1 MPKGILTERQKTLI
15 KTTWK
20 ELEADMAAIGTLVFL
35 RIFNQN
41 PKLKVIFPFRNN
53 WGNDLVTHPAFAR
66 HSYRYVNYNSLT
78 DFMKVI
84 SLQEDIV

>member
-1 MPKGILTERQKTLI
+1 MPRDILTERQKEFI
-15 KTTWK
+15 RTTWQ
-20 ELEADMAAIGTLVFL
+20 ELEADLTTIGTLVFL

-66 HSYRYVNYNSLT
+66 HSYRLVLHYFNFFSLY
-78 DFMKVI
+78 
-84 SLQEDIV
+84 